1 MTIQTTSEQKK
12 VGGFILD
19 GTNSKAGEFQNL
31 ETALKQKFHDAYY
44 ETHGNHCLI
53 LKPTELYASMEYLKS
68 QGFNMLLDIAG
79 VDNLKRDK
87 GSWSHGKRFESVY
100 HLLNMENHQRVRV
113 RVPLDENL
121 NVPSVMTLWK
131 GADWFE
137 REAWDLFGINFY
149 LPDGTFRKKERLLTH
164 HEFVGHA
171 LRKDY
176 SATHNQPL
184 SSSQPIYFEPDPTLS
199 EEQVSSREWINI
211 GPSHP
216 ATHGTLR
223 IMTELEGEVIK
234 RCRLE
239 IGYLHRCFEKMCET
253 HMYNQVI
260 PYTDRL
266 NYCSSPMN
274 NIGWCKAVEDMM
286 KINIPDRA
294 KAMRMVLAEL
304 SRIIDHLVCI
314 GTGAVDIGA
323 LTSFW
328 FCFEQREKVYELF
341 EKLCGAR
348 LTVSLTR
355 IGGMANELPLGWV
368 TDCLETV
375 KGIRKSVDE
384 LDTMLT
390 RSKIWMDRT
399 KVAPVSPKD
408 AIAWGYTGPCLRA
421 AGVNYDLRKVSP
433 YYFYKDVDFE
443 IPLGSNGDA
452 FDRYLV
458 RMEEMRQSL
467 RIITQVLDN
476 LPSGPV
482 QVIDKSISLP
492 LKKEVYTNIEGL
504 MNHFML
510 IMKGVK
516 PPIGEIYSA
525 TEAANGELGF
535 YLISD
540 GSAHPYRVKVR
551 PPCFAIYQ
559 SFPEVVNNRLLA
571 DAVATLGSMNVIA
584 GELDR

>member
-1 MTIQTTSEQKK
+1 MQQERTQFSQNLQKSFADHSYSYK
-12 VGGFILD
+12 FENHIIFTNTKNLLSVMEKLKNEFGFI
-19 GTNSKAGEFQNL
+19 
-31 ETALKQKFHDAYY
+31 
-44 ETHGNHCLI
+44 
-53 LKPTELYASMEYLKS
+53 
-68 QGFNMLLDIAG
+68 MLLDVCG
-79 VDNLKRDK
+79 VDNSKRPK
-87 GSWSHGKRFESVY
+87 SEWPHAVRFESVY
-100 HLLNMENHQRVRV
+100 HLLNMDHGERIRI
-113 RVPLDENL
+113 RVPVDVEAGEI
-121 NVPSVMTLWK
+121 VPSVMNLWK

-137 REAWDLFGINFY
+137 REAWDMYGITY
-149 LPDGTFRKKERLLTH
+149 LGRKKERLLTH
-164 HEFVGHA
+164 NEFVGHP

-176 SATHNQPL
+176 PADRNQPL
-184 SSSQPIYFEPDPTLS
+184 SESSEIFFEPDPSIT
-199 EEQVSSREWINI
+199 EEESRKREWINI

-223 IMTELEGEVIK
+223 IMAEIEGEVIK
-234 RCRLE
+234 RSKLE

-253 HMYNQVI
+253 HLYNQVI

-274 NIGWCKAVEDMM
+274 NIGWCKAIEDMM
-286 KINIPDRA
+286 GIEIPDRA
-294 KAMRMVLAEL
+294 KALRMVLAEL
-304 SRIIDHLVCI
+304 SRVIDHLVCI
-314 GTGAVDIGA
+314 GAGAVDLGA

-328 FCFEQREKVYELF
+328 FCFEQRERVYELF

-355 IGGMANELPLGWV
+355 IGGMAQELPVGWV
-368 TDCLETV
+368 TDCLEVV
-375 KGIRKSVDE
+375 KIISKNIEVVDQ
-384 LDTMLT
+384 LLT
-390 RSKIWMDRT
+390 KNKIWTLRT
-399 KVAPVSPKD
+399 KVAPVSGAD

-421 AGVNYDLRKVSP
+421 SGVNNDIRKSNP

-443 IPLGSNGDA
+443 IPIGQEGTP

-467 RIITQVLDN
+467 RIVNQVLTN
-476 LPSGPV
+476 LPSGPY
-482 QVIDKSISLP
+482 QSLDKRVCIP
-492 LKKEVYTNIEGL
+492 PKREVYTNIEGL

-510 IMKGVK
+510 IMKGVR

-535 YLISD
+535 YVISD
-540 GSAHPYRVKVR
+540 GGQNPYRVKVR

-559 SFPEVVNNRLLA
+559 SFNEVVHNKMIA
-571 DAVATLGSMNVIA
+571 DAVSELGSMNIIA